1 MIRKSLIA
9 LATVATLATG
19 TAATSQ
25 ARTLIDINIGVPGYG
40 GGFYGGG
47 YYGGGFYGGC
57 GFRWIAYKKW
67 NWAHTYY
74 RIKHRRV
81 YVCY

>member
-9 LATVATLATG
+9 LATVATIATG

-25 ARTLIDINIGVPGYG
+25 AKTFIDIDIGFPGYG

-47 YYGGGFYGGC
+47 YGYGYYPGYC
-57 GFRWIAYKKW
+57 GWKWVAYKKW
-67 NWAHTYY
+67 NHAHTFYK
-74 RIKHRRV
+74 IKHKKV
-81 YVCY
+81 YICY

>member
-9 LATVATLATG
+9 LATVATIATG

-25 ARTLIDINIGVPGYG
+25 AKTFIDIDIGFP
-40 GGFYGGG
+40 G
-47 YYGGGFYGGC
+47 YYGGGYGGGYGYYGDYC
-57 GFRWIAYKKW
+57 GFKWVTYKKW
-67 NWAHTYY
+67 NWNHTHFKF
-74 RIKHRRV
+74 KHKKV

>member
-9 LATVATLATG
+9 LSTVAAIATG

-25 ARTLIDINIGVPGYG
+25 AKTFVNIDIGVPFYG
-40 GGFYGGG
+40 YGGG
-47 YYGGGFYGGC
+47 YYGGGFYGGYC
-57 GFRWIAYKKW
+57 GWKWVSYKKW
-67 NWAHTYY
+67 NWAHTYFWV
-74 RIKHRRV
+74 KHKKV